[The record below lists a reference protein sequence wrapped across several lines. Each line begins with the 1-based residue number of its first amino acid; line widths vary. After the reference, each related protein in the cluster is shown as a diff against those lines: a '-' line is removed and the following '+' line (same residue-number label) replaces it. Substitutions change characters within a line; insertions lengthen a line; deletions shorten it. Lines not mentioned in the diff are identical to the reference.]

1 MVFELL
7 ITFLLLVSV
16 SSLAYIVAARFSP
29 GSSKNPEATS
39 TYACGER
46 LSASRMVVDPTLYE
60 YSVYFL
66 VFDSGIVLLAFASP
80 TLEGSGLFVV
90 IYLLVAL
97 ISVLVL
103 SFPGG
108 ITKIKRV

>member
-7 ITFLLLVSV
+7 ITFLLLVLL
-16 SSLAYIVAARFSP
+16 SSLTYIVAAKFSP
-29 GSSKNPEATS
+29 GSSRSHEATS
-39 TYACGER
+39 TYACGEK
-46 LSASRMVVDPTLYE
+46 LSVSRMVVDPTLYE

-66 VFDSGIVLLAFASP
+66 VFDSGIVLLAFASSP
-80 TLEGSGLFVV
+80 LEKTGLFVI

-103 SFPGG
+103 PSPSG
-108 ITKIKRV
+108 ITKIKRE